1 MAQRVYIL
9 VVLFF
14 FSCDQTTTSYK
25 PRSSGNI
32 HTVSV
37 VVEDK
42 VWNSKLGDNLREV
55 FASEFEGLPQQEP
68 LFTLVHIPPKI
79 FKDFAREG
87 RNIIK
92 ISPNTF
98 DTAYIEKNKYASP
111 QLVLN
116 IEGPNTKIIT
126 KQLNKISSKAILA
139 FRNNEVIEKQRRI
152 RKSVLKTEEFK
163 ALGINLTLPSAYSL
177 FKKDDQNKLW
187 FQRETKKGS
196 VNFLTY
202 TLPIIS
208 QPITL
213 EKVIKIRDS
222 IGKQFVPGRN
232 KDSYVITEK
241 AYEPYFNKIKIKN
254 LTAFKT
260 KGTWEVVNDYM
271 AGPFLNIIIEDT
283 KNQRY
288 VVFEGFVFSPSDR
301 KREYMVEI
309 EAIIKSLKIL

>member
-1 MAQRVYIL
+1 MVKKIYIL
-9 VVLFF
+9 VFLFF

-25 PRSSGNI
+25 PKSSGNI

-37 VVEDK
+37 VVEDM
-42 VWNSKLGDNLREV
+42 VWNSKLGDNLRDV

-68 LFTLVHIPPKI
+68 LFTLVHIPPKV

-92 ISPNTF
+92 ISLNTV

-116 IEGPNTKIIT
+116 VEGRNSKAIT

-139 FRNNEVIEKQRRI
+139 FRKNEVMEKQRRI

-163 ALGINLTLPSAYSL
+163 ALGVSLTLPSAYSL
-177 FKKDDQNKLW
+177 FKKDNQNKLW

-202 TLPIIS
+202 TLPIIT

-222 IGKQFVPGRN
+222 IGKEFIPGRN
-232 KDSYVITEK
+232 EGSYVITEK
-241 AYEPYFNKIKIKN
+241 AYKPYFNKIKIKN

-271 AGPFLNIIIEDT
+271 AGPFLNIMVEDI
-283 KNQRY
+283 KNQRFI
-288 VVFEGFVFSPSDR
+288 VFEGFVFSPSDR
-301 KREYMVEI
+301 KREYMIEL
-309 EAIIKSLKIL
+309 EAIIESLKIL

>member
-14 FSCDQTTTSYK
+14 FSCDQTTTLYK
-25 PRSSGNI
+25 PKSSGNI

-92 ISPNTF
+92 ISPNTV

-116 IEGPNTKIIT
+116 IEGPNTKTIT

-139 FRNNEVIEKQRRI
+139 FRKNEVIEKQRRI

-202 TLPIIS
+202 TLPNIS

-222 IGKQFVPGRN
+222 IGKEFVPGRN
-232 KDSYVITEK
+232 EDSYVITEK
-241 AYEPYFNKIKIKN
+241 AYEPYFNKIKIK
-254 LTAFKT
+254 
-260 KGTWEVVNDYM
+260 
-271 AGPFLNIIIEDT
+271 LNQISINHRI
-283 KNQRY
+283 K
-288 VVFEGFVFSPSDR
+288 FIKFFPSFFV
-301 KREYMVEI
+301 
-309 EAIIKSLKIL
+309 

>member
-1 MAQRVYIL
+1 M
-9 VVLFF
+9 
-14 FSCDQTTTSYK
+14 
-25 PRSSGNI
+25 
-32 HTVSV
+32 
-37 VVEDK
+37 
-42 VWNSKLGDNLREV
+42 WNSKLGDNLREV

-68 LFTLVHIPPKI
+68 LFTLVHIPPKV

-92 ISPNTF
+92 ISPNTV

-116 IEGPNTKIIT
+116 IEGPNTKTIT

-139 FRNNEVIEKQRRI
+139 FRNNEVMEKQRRI

-222 IGKQFVPGRN
+222 IGKEFVPGRN
-232 KDSYVITEK
+232 EDSYVITEK

>member
-1 MAQRVYIL
+1 MAKRVYIL

-14 FSCDQTTTSYK
+14 FSCDQTITSYK
-25 PRSSGNI
+25 PKSSGNI

-37 VVEDK
+37 VAEDK

-92 ISPNTF
+92 ISPNTV

-116 IEGPNTKIIT
+116 IEGPNTKTIT
-126 KQLNKISSKAILA
+126 KQLNKISSKAVLA
-139 FRNNEVIEKQRRI
+139 FRNSEVIEKQRRI

-163 ALGINLTLPSAYSL
+163 ALGVNLTLPSAYSL

-202 TLPIIS
+202 TLPITS

-222 IGKQFVPGRN
+222 IGKDFVPGRN
-232 KDSYVITEK
+232 EGSYVITEK
-241 AYEPYFNKIKIKN
+241 AYEPYFNKIKIKKF
-254 LTAFKT
+254 TAFKT

-271 AGPFLNIIIEDT
+271 AGPFLNIIIEDA

>member
-1 MAQRVYIL
+1 MVKKIYIL

-25 PRSSGNI
+25 PKSSGNI

-42 VWNSKLGDNLREV
+42 VWKSKLGDNLRDV

-68 LFTLVHIPPKI
+68 LFTLVHIPPKV

-92 ISPNTF
+92 ISLNTV

-116 IEGPNTKIIT
+116 VEGRNSKAIT

-139 FRNNEVIEKQRRI
+139 FRNNEVMEKQRRI

-163 ALGINLTLPSAYSL
+163 ALGVSLTLPSAYSL
-177 FKKDDQNKLW
+177 FKKDNQNKLW

-202 TLPIIS
+202 TLPIIT

-222 IGKQFVPGRN
+222 IGKEFIPGRN
-232 KDSYVITEK
+232 EGSYVITEK
-241 AYEPYFNKIKIKN
+241 AYKPYFNKIKIKN

-271 AGPFLNIIIEDT
+271 AGPFLNIMVEDI
-283 KNQRY
+283 KNQRFI
-288 VVFEGFVFSPSDR
+288 VFEGFVFSPSDR
-301 KREYMVEI
+301 KREYMIEL
-309 EAIIKSLKIL
+309 EAIIESLKIL

>member
-1 MAQRVYIL
+1 MTKQQLRINL
-9 VVLFF
+9 E
-14 FSCDQTTTSYK
+14 
-25 PRSSGNI
+25 SSGNI

-42 VWNSKLGDNLREV
+42 VWNSKLGDSLREV

-92 ISPNTF
+92 ISPNTV

-116 IEGPNTKIIT
+116 IEGPNTKTIT

-222 IGKQFVPGRN
+222 IGKEFVPGRN
-232 KDSYVITEK
+232 EDSYVITEK

-271 AGPFLNIIIEDT
+271 AGPFLNVIIEDT
-283 KNQRY
+283 KNQRFI
-288 VVFEGFVFSPSDR
+288 VFEGFVFSPSDR

>member
-1 MAQRVYIL
+1 MW
-9 VVLFF
+9 
-14 FSCDQTTTSYK
+14 
-25 PRSSGNI
+25 NI
-32 HTVSV
+32 
-37 VVEDK
+37 
-42 VWNSKLGDNLREV
+42 KLGDKLREV

-92 ISPNTF
+92 ISSNTI

-111 QLVLN
+111 QLGLN
-116 IEGPNTKIIT
+116 IEGPNTKTIT
-126 KQLNKISSKAILA
+126 KQLNKISSKAVLA
-139 FRNNEVIEKQRRI
+139 FRNSEVMEKQRRI

-222 IGKQFVPGRN
+222 IGKEFVPGRN
-232 KDSYVITEK
+232 EDSYVITEK
-241 AYEPYFNKIKIKN
+241 AYEPYFNKVKSKN

>member
-1 MAQRVYIL
+1 MAKRVYIL

-14 FSCDQTTTSYK
+14 FSCDQTITSYK
-25 PRSSGNI
+25 PKSSGNI

-92 ISPNTF
+92 ISPNTV

-116 IEGPNTKIIT
+116 IEGPNTKTIT
-126 KQLNKISSKAILA
+126 KQLNKISSKAVLA
-139 FRNNEVIEKQRRI
+139 FRNSEVIEKQRRI

-163 ALGINLTLPSAYSL
+163 ALGVNLTLPSAYSL

-202 TLPIIS
+202 TLPIIG

-222 IGKQFVPGRN
+222 IGKDFVPGRN
-232 KDSYVITEK
+232 EDSYVITEK
-241 AYEPYFNKIKIKN
+241 AYEPYFNKVKIKN

-271 AGPFLNIIIEDT
+271 AGPFLNIIIEDA

>member
-1 MAQRVYIL
+1 M
-9 VVLFF
+9 
-14 FSCDQTTTSYK
+14 
-25 PRSSGNI
+25 
-32 HTVSV
+32 
-37 VVEDK
+37 
-42 VWNSKLGDNLREV
+42 NL
-55 FASEFEGLPQQEP
+55 EGLPQQEP
-68 LFTLVHIPPKI
+68 LFTLVHISPKI

-92 ISPNTF
+92 ISPNTV

-116 IEGPNTKIIT
+116 LEGPNAKTIN
-126 KQLNKISSKAILA
+126 KQLNMISSKAILA
-139 FRNNEVIEKQRRI
+139 FRNNEVMEKQRRI

-163 ALGINLTLPSAYSL
+163 ALGLNLTLPSAYSL

-187 FQRETKKGS
+187 FQRETKKGR

-202 TLPIIS
+202 TLPITS
-208 QPITL
+208 QPTTL

-222 IGKQFVPGRN
+222 IGKEFVPGRN
-232 KDSYVITEK
+232 EGSYVITEK

-271 AGPFLNIIIEDT
+271 AGPFLNIIVEDT
-283 KNQRY
+283 KNERF

-301 KREYMVEI
+301 KREYMVEV